1 MKLPEPRPFLGS
13 GKDMDP
19 GAFDRSYED
28 VREYLLLH
36 GITSTTGGNAWY
48 YGFYTEGRAKD
59 TYRQAREQFQEN
71 GITRNDLIDYLRKR
85 CQSLR
90 HTEKGYE
97 KFLDVRQVKDG
108 NMSNITEVA
117 TELFTYRSKLRKETI
132 SDSVFM
138 QRLFRSMNIKLRQII
153 EPWFDDKET
162 INSAIQYVERQDAML
177 RGSGVYKKE
186 AKKKSHI

>member
-1 MKLPEPRPFLGS
+1 
-13 GKDMDP
+13 
-19 GAFDRSYED
+19 
-28 VREYLLLH
+28 
-36 GITSTTGGNAWY
+36 
-48 YGFYTEGRAKD
+48 
-59 TYRQAREQFQEN
+59 
-71 GITRNDLIDYLRKR
+71 
-85 CQSLR
+85 
-90 HTEKGYE
+90 
-97 KFLDVRQVKDG
+97 
-108 NMSNITEVA
+108 MSNITEVA